1 MKRTYL
7 LHALILLV
15 GVNTLFAQTSK
26 IKRADALFKAGG
38 YYEAI
43 DIYKNEIEF
52 IADKV
57 ELSKYLY
64 KIATCYRLIGNAR
77 QAEIWYS
84 KAVLRNCP
92 EPKVYYYWAEMLKIS
107 EKYDDAL
114 EKYQQYKLLLPNDKL
129 ADIGIQ
135 SCELAKKWIATP
147 SGYEITNIRSINTKM
162 SDYSPAYGSD
172 DYSTIFFTSSR
183 EGTTG
188 GKISAATGESFS
200 DIYFTERDRKGIWS
214 DPKPIDESVNT
225 IFDEGTIS
233 FSTDFNTMFF
243 TRCRV
248 SKRDKLGCEIYTSK
262 RSENGWL
269 APELIP
275 ITADSMIVAHPALS
289 KDGLTLYFV
298 SNIPGG
304 FGGTDIWKVTRSSV
318 GDNWGEPLNIGGD
331 INTPGTEM
339 FPYIH
344 PDGTLYFSSDGHPG
358 MGGLDIFRAKPND
371 KNGWNVE
378 NMRFPLNS
386 PADDFGV
393 VFEKDREAGYFSSR
407 RQGGR
412 GADDIYL
419 FYLPPINYNMVGQ
432 VKDDKTSSPIPQ
444 STVKLIGSDGVV
456 STAETGTDGSF
467 KFMLNPNTDYVVI
480 ASKKGFLNNKSKE
493 TTRGLTQSK
502 DFETNILLTST
513 EKPIEIPNI
522 FYDYDKWELRPESV
536 TAMDRLVEIL
546 NDNPNITIELGSHTD
561 SRGTLDYNYDLSQKR
576 AQSVINYLI
585 EKGIST
591 DRLKAKGYAQSQPKV
606 VDAALVDQHSFL
618 STGMVLDQKTIDL
631 LDNDEKKDIVH
642 QINRRT
648 EFRVLREDYKTTGS
662 K

>member
-7 LHALILLV
+7 FC
-15 GVNTLFAQTSK
+15 TLFLVVGANALFSQTTK
-26 IKRADALFKAGG
+26 LKRADALFKAGG

-43 DIYKNEIEF
+43 DIYKEQIEF
-52 IADKV
+52 ISDKI

-64 KIATCYRLIGNAR
+64 KIGTCYRLIGNAR

-92 EPKVYYYWAEMLKIS
+92 EPKVYYYWAEMLKIG
-107 EKYDDAL
+107 EKYDEAL
-114 EKYQQYKLLLPNDKL
+114 EKYQQYKLLVPNDKL
-129 ADIGIQ
+129 ADVGIQ
-135 SCELAKKWIATP
+135 SCELARKWIATP
-147 SGYEITNIRSINTKM
+147 SGYEITNIRSINSKM
-162 SDYSPAYGSD
+162 SDYSPAYGSE
-172 DYSTIFFTSSR
+172 DYSSIYFTSSR

-200 DIYFTERDRKGIWS
+200 DIFFTERDRKGVWS
-214 DPKPIDESVNT
+214 TPKPIDESINT
-225 IFDEGTIS
+225 AYDEGTCS
-233 FSTDFNTMFF
+233 FSTDFSTMFF

-275 ITADSMIVAHPALS
+275 VAADSMIVAHPALS
-289 KDGLTLYFV
+289 ANGLTLYFV

-304 FGGTDIWKVTRSSV
+304 FGGTDIWKVTRSSTT
-318 GDNWGEPLNIGGD
+318 DNWGEPLNMGGD
-331 INTPGTEM
+331 INTPGNEM

-358 MGGLDIFRAKPND
+358 MGGLDIFKAKTND
-371 KNGWNVE
+371 KNGWTVE
-378 NMRFPLNS
+378 NMRYPLNS
-386 PADDFGV
+386 SSDDFGI

-419 FYLPPINYNMVGQ
+419 FYLPPIIYNMIGKVN
-432 VKDDKTSSPIPQ
+432 DDKTNSPIAQ
-444 STVKLIGSDGVV
+444 STIKLIGSDGVV
-456 STAETGTDGSF
+456 TTTETGTDGAF

-480 ASKKGFLNNKSKE
+480 ASKKGYLNNKSKE
-493 TTRGLTQSK
+493 TTRGLNQSK
-502 DFETNILLTST
+502 DFETKILLTST

-522 FYDYDKWELRPESV
+522 FYDYDRWELRPESV
-536 TAMDRLVEIL
+536 VALDRLVEIL

-561 SRGTLDYNYDLSQKR
+561 SRGTLEYNYDLSQKR

-585 EKGIST
+585 QKGIST

-606 VDAALVDQHSFL
+606 VDAALAAQYPFL
-618 STGMVLDQKTIDL
+618 SPGMVMDQKTIDK
-631 LDNDEKKDIVH
+631 LDSDEKKDIVH

-648 EFRVLREDYKTTGS
+648 EFRVLREDYKTTDT